1 MVYLRM
7 IMMMIVMMIVMM
19 MMRLH
24 LMLVCACL
32 ASSLDCTSELFTP
45 RMERLE
51 GEMAWSQTS
60 VSWSS

>member
-1 MVYLRM
+1 MVYLM
-7 IMMMIVMMIVMM
+7 MMMIMIMIMILMM
-19 MMRLH
+19 MMMTLH

-45 RMERLE
+45 RMERVE

-60 VSWSS
+60 VS

>member
-1 MVYLRM
+1 M
-7 IMMMIVMMIVMM
+7 IMMMMMMIMM
-19 MMRLH
+19 MMTLH

-51 GEMAWSQTS
+51 GEMAWSHTS
-60 VSWSS
+60 VS

>member
-1 MVYLRM
+1 MVYLIM
-7 IMMMIVMMIVMM
+7 IIMMIVMIVM

-45 RMERLE
+45 RMEREE
-51 GEMAWSQTS
+51 GEMAWSHTS
-60 VSWSS
+60 VS

>member
-1 MVYLRM
+1 MVYVR
-7 IMMMIVMMIVMM
+7 MIVMIVIVMM

-51 GEMAWSQTS
+51 GEMAWSHTS
-60 VSWSS
+60 VS

>member
-7 IMMMIVMMIVMM
+7 IMMMMMMIMM
-19 MMRLH
+19 MMTLH

-51 GEMAWSQTS
+51 GEMAWSHTS
-60 VSWSS
+60 VS

>member
-1 MVYLRM
+1 
-7 IMMMIVMMIVMM
+7 MIVMVIMMIVMM

-51 GEMAWSQTS
+51 GEMAWSHTS
-60 VSWSS
+60 VS

>member
-7 IMMMIVMMIVMM
+7 IIMMIIIVMMM

-51 GEMAWSQTS
+51 GEMAWSHTS
-60 VSWSS
+60 VS